1 MLLGE
6 RKCQESLKLDL
17 IRRIKMLEYALKQE
31 RAKYHRLKFG
41 TDPPYINDAKFPVD
55 ESGFPINDEIVTE
68 SDIPFNAVSNSTWRQ
83 SRQILR
89 QYLAEVGYTDSI
101 IDIRSNRI
109 KNLLGMNNIETEE
122 DLNLNGND
130 KTTLKTEEGLYI
142 LVFVKPLFHMFHCFI
157 RF

>member
-41 TDPPYINDAKFPVD
+41 TDPPYINDVKPPID
-55 ESGFPINDEIVTE
+55 ESGFPINDEMATE
-68 SDIPFNAVSNSTWRQ
+68 SDIPFNAVTNTTWRQ

-101 IDIRSNRI
+101 IDIRSNRV
-109 KNLLGMNNIETEE
+109 KGLLGMNNADIE
-122 DLNLNGND
+122 DNININLNGNERSI
-130 KTTLKTEEGLYI
+130 LKSEEGWYL
-142 LVFVKPLFHMFHCFI
+142 KKMN
-157 RF
+157 